1 MTEYGLNVMPTPP
14 KKKRRA
20 LGQNPA
26 IRASRRKELI
36 EAAIHVIARHGYAG
50 CTVGRVAQRAGAS
63 QGLMN
68 FHFKSIDLLLEAA
81 FNHLADEFDQAWKAR
96 VAEAGAEPWDRITAM
111 VEAYFG
117 ADVFTSEKLAVWFT
131 FWVDSGLRDD
141 FRSAAVRV
149 ERRYHRDLE
158 AEVLRLVP
166 AKKEAATLIGMLT
179 ALVDGYWLQALLY
192 PKIFKPKQAVRSCLT
207 WLRQAVENA
216 GQHGR
221 NA

>member
-1 MTEYGLNVMPTPP
+1 M
-14 KKKRRA
+14 
-20 LGQNPA
+20 
-26 IRASRRKELI
+26 
-36 EAAIHVIARHGYAG
+36 IARHGYAG

-207 WLRQAVENA
+207 WLRQAVANA

>member
-1 MTEYGLNVMPTPP
+1 VSTL

-81 FNHLADEFDQAWKAR
+81 FNHLADEFDAAWKRR
-96 VAEAGAEPWDRITAM
+96 VAEAGAAPWDRITAM
-111 VEAYFG
+111 IEAYFG
-117 ADVFTSEKLAVWFT
+117 AEVFTAEKLAVWFT
-131 FWVDSGLRDD
+131 FWVDSGLRDA

-158 AEVLRLVP
+158 AEVTRLV
-166 AKKEAATLIGMLT
+166 ANKKDAAQLIGMLT

-192 PKIFKPKQAVRSCLT
+192 PKAFKSTQAVRACLT

-216 GQHGR
+216 AKEGR
-221 NA
+221 SA

>member
-1 MTEYGLNVMPTPP
+1 MSTL
-14 KKKRRA
+14 KRKRRA

-36 EAAIHVIARHGYAG
+36 EAAIHVIAQHGYAG
-50 CTVGRVAQRAGAS
+50 CTVGKVAQRAGAS

-96 VAEAGAEPWDRITAM
+96 VAEAGSEPWDRITAM
-111 VEAYFG
+111 VDAYFG
-117 ADVFTSEKLAVWFT
+117 AEVFTAEKLAVWFT
-131 FWVDSGLRDD
+131 FWVDADLRDA

-158 AEVLRLVP
+158 AEITRLVHS
-166 AKKEAATLIGMLT
+166 KREAAHLIDLLCAM
-179 ALVDGYWLQALLY
+179 VDGYWLQALLY
-192 PKIFKPKQAVRSCLT
+192 PNRFKP
-207 WLRQAVENA
+207 RQAIASCMSWFDQAIGGA
-216 GQHGR
+216 GKSGR

>member
-1 MTEYGLNVMPTPP
+1 VSTL

-36 EAAIHVIARHGYAG
+36 EAAIHVIAKHGYAG

-96 VAEAGAEPWDRITAM
+96 VARAGPEPWDRITAM
-111 VEAYFG
+111 IDAYFG
-117 ADVFTSEKLAVWFT
+117 AEVFTGEKLAVWFT
-131 FWVDSGLRDD
+131 FWVDSGLRDA

-158 AEVLRLVP
+158 AEIAKLVTS
-166 AKKEAATLIGMLT
+166 KKDATVLIGMLS

-192 PKIFKPKQAVRSCLT
+192 PKTFKPKQAVASCLT
-207 WLRQAVENA
+207 WLEQAVENA
-216 GQHGR
+216 AKLGR

>member
-1 MTEYGLNVMPTPP
+1 MTAQP

-36 EAAIHVIARHGYAG
+36 EAAIDVIAKHGYAG

-81 FNHLADEFDQAWKAR
+81 FRHLADEFDQAWKTR
-96 VAEAGAEPWDRITAM
+96 VAAAGEDPWDRLRAM

-117 ADVFTSEKLAVWFT
+117 AEVFTPEKLAVWFT
-131 FWVDSGLRDD
+131 FWVDANLRDV
-141 FRSAAVRV
+141 FRSAAVKV
-149 ERRYHRDLE
+149 ERRYHRDIE
-158 AEVLRLVP
+158 AEVARLLQAGGRKV
-166 AKKEAATLIGMLT
+166 AAKEAARISGMLT
-179 ALVDGYWLQALLY
+179 VVVDGFWLQALLY
-192 PKIFKPKQAVRSCLT
+192 PRSFRARTVVAACLSYVDGEIRK
-207 WLRQAVENA
+207 LA
-216 GQHGR
+216 
-221 NA
+221 

>member
-1 MTEYGLNVMPTPP
+1 MTTLR
-14 KKKRRA
+14 KKRRA

-68 FHFKSIDLLLEAA
+68 FHFKSIDLLLAAA

-96 VAEAGAEPWDRITAM
+96 VSEAGTEPWDRITAM
-111 VEAYFG
+111 IEAYFG
-117 ADVFTSEKLAVWFT
+117 ADVFTAEKLAVWFT
-131 FWVDSGLRDD
+131 FWVDSGLRDA

-158 AEVLRLVP
+158 AEIARLLP
-166 AKKEAATLIGMLT
+166 RKKEAVEMTGMLA

-192 PKIFKPKQAVRSCLT
+192 PKTFKPKQAVQSCLT

-216 GQHGR
+216 AEQGR
-221 NA
+221 SA

>member
-1 MTEYGLNVMPTPP
+1 MSTL
-14 KKKRRA
+14 KRKRRA

-96 VAEAGAEPWDRITAM
+96 VAEAGDEPWDRITAM

-131 FWVDSGLRDD
+131 FWVDSGLRDA
-141 FRSAAVRV
+141 FRGAAVRV

-166 AKKEAATLIGMLT
+166 SKKETATLIGMLS

-192 PKIFKPKQAVRSCLT
+192 PKTFKSKHAVQSCLT
-207 WLRQAVENA
+207 WLRQAVEDTVKP
-216 GQHGR
+216 GR
-221 NA
+221 SS

>member
-1 MTEYGLNVMPTPP
+1 MSTL
-14 KKKRRA
+14 KRKRRA

-36 EAAIHVIARHGYAG
+36 EAAIHVIAKHGYAG
-50 CTVGRVAQRAGAS
+50 CTVGRVSQYAGTS

-68 FHFKSIDLLLEAA
+68 FHFKSIGLLQEAA

-96 VAEAGAEPWDRITAM
+96 VAKAGPEPWDRITAM
-111 VEAYFG
+111 IEAYFG
-117 ADVFTSEKLAVWFT
+117 ADVFTAEKLAVWFT
-131 FWVDSGLRDD
+131 FWVDAELRDA
-141 FRSAAVRV
+141 FRSDAVRV

-158 AEVLRLVP
+158 AELVRLVP
-166 AKKEAATLIGMLT
+166 AKKEAATLIGVLS

-192 PKIFKPKQAVRSCLT
+192 PKTFKSKQAVQSCLT

-216 GQHGR
+216 AKEGR
-221 NA
+221 SA

>member
-1 MTEYGLNVMPTPP
+1 VSTL
-14 KKKRRA
+14 KRKRRA
-20 LGQNPA
+20 LGHNPA

-36 EAAIHVIARHGYAG
+36 EAAIHVIAQHGYAG

-81 FNHLADEFDQAWKAR
+81 FNHLADEFDEAWKGR
-96 VAEAGAEPWDRITAM
+96 VAKAGDNPWDRITAM
-111 VEAYFG
+111 IEAYFG
-117 ADVFTSEKLAVWFT
+117 AEVFTAEKLAVWFT
-131 FWVDSGLRDD
+131 FWVDSELRDA

-158 AEVLRLVP
+158 AEIAHLVP
-166 AKKEAATLIGMLT
+166 AKKDAANLIGMLS

-192 PKIFKPKQAVRSCLT
+192 PKTFRPKQAVGSCLT

-216 GQHGR
+216 AQLGR
-221 NA
+221 SA

>member
-1 MTEYGLNVMPTPP
+1 L
-14 KKKRRA
+14 KRKRRA

-36 EAAIHVIARHGYAG
+36 EAAIHVIAQHGYAG

-81 FNHLADEFDQAWKAR
+81 FNHLADEFDRAWKVR
-96 VAEAGAEPWDRITAM
+96 VSEAGSEPWDRITAM

-131 FWVDSGLRDD
+131 FWVDSGLRDA

-158 AEVLRLVP
+158 AEIARLLP
-166 AKKEAATLIGMLT
+166 AKKAAAEVTGMLA

-192 PKIFKPKQAVRSCLT
+192 PKTFQPKQAVASCLN
-207 WLRQAVENA
+207 WLRQAVEHA
-216 GQHGR
+216 PSRSRGR
-221 NA
+221 A

>member
-1 MTEYGLNVMPTPP
+1 MSPP

-36 EAAIHVIARHGYAG
+36 EAAIHVIAEHGYAG

-96 VAEAGAEPWDRITAM
+96 LAEAGTDPWDRITAM
-111 VEAYFG
+111 VDAYFG
-117 ADVFTSEKLAVWFT
+117 AEVFTAEKLAVWFT
-131 FWVDSGLRDD
+131 FWVDSGLRDA

-158 AEVLRLVP
+158 TEIQRIVGSR
-166 AKKEAATLIGMLT
+166 KEATRLIGMLA

-192 PKIFKPKQAVRSCLT
+192 PKTFKSKHAVQSCLT

-216 GQHGR
+216 AKQGR
-221 NA
+221 NT

>member
-1 MTEYGLNVMPTPP
+1 VTTFR
-14 KKKRRA
+14 KKRRA

-36 EAAIHVIARHGYAG
+36 EAAIHVIAEHGYAG

-81 FNHLADEFDQAWKAR
+81 FNHLAEEFDQAWKAR
-96 VAEAGAEPWDRITAM
+96 VDEAGPEPWDRITAM
-111 VEAYFG
+111 IEAYFG

-131 FWVDSGLRDD
+131 FWVDSGLRDR
-141 FRSAAVRV
+141 FRSDAVRV

-158 AEVLRLVP
+158 AEMQRIVP
-166 AKKEAATLIGMLT
+166 SKKAAATVIGMLT

-192 PKIFKPKQAVRSCLT
+192 PKTFKPRHAVQSCLT

-216 GQHGR
+216 PKQAKGS
-221 NA
+221 A

>member
-1 MTEYGLNVMPTPP
+1 VTTPR
-14 KKKRRA
+14 KKRRA

-36 EAAIHVIARHGYAG
+36 EAAIHVIAQHGYAG

-96 VAEAGAEPWDRITAM
+96 VSEAGPEPWDRITAM

-117 ADVFTSEKLAVWFT
+117 ADVFTAEKLAVWFT
-131 FWVDSGLRDD
+131 FWVDSGLRDA

-158 AEVLRLVP
+158 AEIARLLP
-166 AKKEAATLIGMLT
+166 SKKEALEVTGMLT

-192 PKIFKPKQAVRSCLT
+192 PKTFKPKQAVASCLT
-207 WLRQAVENA
+207 WLRQVVENA
-216 GQHGR
+216 GKPGR
-221 NA
+221 T

>member
-1 MTEYGLNVMPTPP
+1 MSTF
-14 KKKRRA
+14 KRKRRA

-26 IRASRRKELI
+26 IRATRRKELI
-36 EAAIHVIARHGYAG
+36 EAAIHVIAQHGYAG
-50 CTVGRVAQRAGAS
+50 CTVGKVAKRAGAS

-96 VAEAGAEPWDRITAM
+96 VAEAGPEPWDRITAM
-111 VEAYFG
+111 VDAYFG
-117 ADVFTSEKLAVWFT
+117 AEVFTAEKLAVWFT
-131 FWVDSGLRDD
+131 FWVDSGLRDR

-158 AEVLRLVP
+158 AEMLRIVP
-166 AKKEAATLIGMLT
+166 SKKEAAALIGMLS

-192 PKIFKPKQAVRSCLT
+192 PKTFKSRHAVQSCLT

-216 GQHGR
+216 PKPGR

>member
-1 MTEYGLNVMPTPP
+1 VSTL
-14 KKKRRA
+14 KRKRRA

-36 EAAIHVIARHGYAG
+36 EAAIHVIAQHGYAG

-81 FNHLADEFDQAWKAR
+81 FNHLADEFDLAWKAR
-96 VAEAGAEPWDRITAM
+96 VSEAGAEPWDRITAM

-131 FWVDSGLRDD
+131 FWVDSGLRDA

-158 AEVLRLVP
+158 AEIAHLLP
-166 AKKEAATLIGMLT
+166 AKKEAAEVTGMLT

-192 PKIFKPKQAVRSCLT
+192 PKTFKPKQAVASCLT

-216 GQHGR
+216 GKAGR
-221 NA
+221 GA

>member
-1 MTEYGLNVMPTPP
+1 MSTL
-14 KKKRRA
+14 KRKRRA

-36 EAAIHVIARHGYAG
+36 EAAIHVIAEHGYAG

-81 FNHLADEFDQAWKAR
+81 FNHLAEEFDQAWKAR
-96 VAEAGAEPWDRITAM
+96 LAQAGSDPWDRITAM
-111 VEAYFG
+111 IDAYFG
-117 ADVFTSEKLAVWFT
+117 AEVFTAEKLAVWFT
-131 FWVDSGLRDD
+131 FWVDSGLRDA

-158 AEVLRLVP
+158 AEIIRLVDS
-166 AKKEAATLIGMLT
+166 KKDTAILIGMLS

-192 PKIFKPKQAVRSCLT
+192 PKTFKSKHAVQSCLT

-216 GQHGR
+216 PKPGR

>member
-1 MTEYGLNVMPTPP
+1 MSPSQSPRT
-14 KKKRRA
+14 KRRRV

-68 FHFKSIDLLLEAA
+68 FHFRSIDLLLEAA
-81 FNHLADEFDQAWKAR
+81 FNHLADEFDDAWKAR
-96 VAEAGAEPWDRITAM
+96 VGEAGPEPWDRITAM
-111 VEAYFG
+111 IEAYFG
-117 ADVFTSEKLAVWFT
+117 ADVFTAEKLAVWFT
-131 FWVDSGLRDD
+131 FWVDSGLRDA

-158 AEVLRLVP
+158 AEILRLVP
-166 AKKEAATLIGMLT
+166 SKKETAILIAMLT

-192 PKIFKPKQAVRSCLT
+192 PKTFKPKEAVQSCLT
-207 WLRQAVENA
+207 WLNRAIENA
-216 GQHGR
+216 AKQGKT
-221 NA
+221 A

>member
-1 MTEYGLNVMPTPP
+1 VSTL
-14 KKKRRA
+14 KRKRRA

-81 FNHLADEFDQAWKAR
+81 FNHLADEFDAAWKAR
-96 VAEAGAEPWDRITAM
+96 VSKAGTAPWDRITAM
-111 VEAYFG
+111 IEAYFG
-117 ADVFTSEKLAVWFT
+117 AEVFTAEKLAVWFT
-131 FWVDSGLRDD
+131 FWVDSGLRDA

-149 ERRYHRDLE
+149 ERRYHRDLQ
-158 AEVLRLVP
+158 AEIARLI
-166 AKKEAATLIGMLT
+166 ASKKDAAHVIGMLT

-192 PKIFKPKQAVRSCLT
+192 PKTFKSKQAVQSCLT
-207 WLRQAVENA
+207 WLQQAVENA
-216 GQHGR
+216 AKQGR

>member
-1 MTEYGLNVMPTPP
+1 VSTL
-14 KKKRRA
+14 KRKRRA

-50 CTVGRVAQRAGAS
+50 CTVGKVAQRAGAS

-81 FNHLADEFDQAWKAR
+81 FNHLADEFDEAWKGR
-96 VAEAGAEPWDRITAM
+96 VAEAGPEPWDRITAM
-111 VEAYFG
+111 VDAYFG
-117 ADVFTSEKLAVWFT
+117 AEVFTAEKLAVWFT
-131 FWVDSGLRDD
+131 FWVDSGLRDR

-158 AEVLRLVP
+158 AEVLQMVP
-166 AKKEAATLIGMLT
+166 SKKEAARLIGILS

-192 PKIFKPKQAVRSCLT
+192 PKTFKSKAAVHSCLT
-207 WLRQAVENA
+207 WLRHAVENA
-216 GQHGR
+216 PKPEKGS
-221 NA
+221 A

>member
-1 MTEYGLNVMPTPP
+1 VTTPP
-14 KKKRRA
+14 KRRRA

-36 EAAIHVIARHGYAG
+36 EAAIHVIAQHGYAG

-81 FNHLADEFDQAWKAR
+81 FGHLADEFDRAWKAR
-96 VAEAGAEPWDRITAM
+96 VSEAGPEPWDRITAM
-111 VEAYFG
+111 IEAYFG
-117 ADVFTSEKLAVWFT
+117 AEVFTAEKLAVWFT
-131 FWVDSGLRDD
+131 FWVDSGLRDA
-141 FRSAAVRV
+141 FRSDAVRV

-158 AEVLRLVP
+158 AEIARLVSNR
-166 AKKEAATLIGMLT
+166 KDAATLIGMLT

-192 PKIFKPKQAVRSCLT
+192 PKSFKPKQAVASCLT
-207 WLRQAVENA
+207 WLKQAVENA
-216 GQHGR
+216 ANEGR
-221 NA
+221 SAI

>member
-1 MTEYGLNVMPTPP
+1 MSTL
-14 KKKRRA
+14 KRKRRA

-26 IRASRRKELI
+26 IRASRRRELI
-36 EAAIHVIARHGYAG
+36 EAAIHVIAQHGYAG

-81 FNHLADEFDQAWKAR
+81 FSHLADEFDLAWKAR

-111 VEAYFG
+111 IDAYFG
-117 ADVFTSEKLAVWFT
+117 AEVFTAEKLAVWFT
-131 FWVDSGLRDD
+131 FWVDSGLRDR
-141 FRSAAVRV
+141 FRSAAIRV

-158 AEVLRLVP
+158 AEMLRIVP
-166 AKKEAATLIGMLT
+166 SKKEAARLIGMLS

-192 PKIFKPKQAVRSCLT
+192 PKTFKTRHAVQSCLT

-216 GQHGR
+216 PKPGKESK
-221 NA
+221 

>member
-1 MTEYGLNVMPTPP
+1 MSTL
-14 KKKRRA
+14 KRKRRA

-36 EAAIHVIARHGYAG
+36 EAAICVIARHGYAG
-50 CTVGRVAQRAGAS
+50 CTVGRVAQQAGTS

-81 FNHLADEFDQAWKAR
+81 FNHLADEFDLAWKAR

-111 VEAYFG
+111 IEAYFG
-117 ADVFTSEKLAVWFT
+117 AEVFTAEKLAVWFT
-131 FWVDSGLRDD
+131 FWVDSGLRDA

-158 AEVLRLVP
+158 AEIARLV
-166 AKKEAATLIGMLT
+166 ASKKDAARLIGMLT
-179 ALVDGYWLQALLY
+179 ALVDGYWLQALIY
-192 PKIFKPKQAVRSCLT
+192 PKSFRPKQAVQSCLT
-207 WLRQAVENA
+207 WLRQAVEIA
-216 GQHGR
+216 AKQGR
-221 NA
+221 SA

>member
-1 MTEYGLNVMPTPP
+1 MTTPR
-14 KKKRRA
+14 KKRRA

-36 EAAIHVIARHGYAG
+36 EAAIHVIAQHGYAG

-96 VAEAGAEPWDRITAM
+96 VSEAGPEPWDRITAM

-117 ADVFTSEKLAVWFT
+117 ADVFTAEKLAVWFT
-131 FWVDSGLRDD
+131 FWVDSGLRDA

-158 AEVLRLVP
+158 AEIARLLP
-166 AKKEAATLIGMLT
+166 SKKEALEVTGMLT

-192 PKIFKPKQAVRSCLT
+192 PKTFKPKQAVASCLT
-207 WLRQAVENA
+207 WLRQVVENA
-216 GQHGR
+216 GKPGR
-221 NA
+221 T

>member
-1 MTEYGLNVMPTPP
+1 MTTLR
-14 KKKRRA
+14 KKRRA

-68 FHFKSIDLLLEAA
+68 FHFKSIDLLLAAA

-96 VAEAGAEPWDRITAM
+96 VSEAGTEPWDRITAM
-111 VEAYFG
+111 IEAYFG
-117 ADVFTSEKLAVWFT
+117 ADVFTAEKLAVWFT
-131 FWVDSGLRDD
+131 FWVDSGLRDA

-158 AEVLRLVP
+158 AEIARLVP
-166 AKKEAATLIGMLT
+166 RKKDAVEMTGMLA

-192 PKIFKPKQAVRSCLT
+192 PKTFKPKQAVQSCLT

-216 GQHGR
+216 AEQGR
-221 NA
+221 SA

>member
-1 MTEYGLNVMPTPP
+1 MSTL
-14 KKKRRA
+14 KRKRRA

-50 CTVGRVAQRAGAS
+50 CTVGKVAQRAGAS

-96 VAEAGAEPWDRITAM
+96 VADAGPEPWDRITAM
-111 VEAYFG
+111 IEAYFG
-117 ADVFTSEKLAVWFT
+117 AEVFTAEKLAVWFT
-131 FWVDSGLRDD
+131 FWVDSALRDA

-158 AEVLRLVP
+158 AEIARLVVN
-166 AKKEAATLIGMLT
+166 KREAARLMGVLT
-179 ALVDGYWLQALLY
+179 ALVDGYWLQALIY
-192 PKIFKPKQAVRSCLT
+192 PKTFKTKQAVQSCLT
-207 WLRQAVENA
+207 WLEQAVENA
-216 GQHGR
+216 PKQGQKQGR
-221 NA
+221 SA

>member
-1 MTEYGLNVMPTPP
+1 VSTL
-14 KKKRRA
+14 KRKRRA

-36 EAAIHVIARHGYAG
+36 EAAIHVIAQHGYAG
-50 CTVGRVAQRAGAS
+50 CTVGKVAQRAGAS

-81 FNHLADEFDQAWKAR
+81 FNHLADEFDQAWKTR
-96 VAEAGAEPWDRITAM
+96 VAEAGPEPWDRITAM
-111 VEAYFG
+111 VDAYFG
-117 ADVFTSEKLAVWFT
+117 AEVFTAEKLAVWFT
-131 FWVDSGLRDD
+131 FWVDSGLRDR

-158 AEVLRLVP
+158 AEMLRIVP
-166 AKKEAATLIGMLT
+166 SKKEATNFIGLLT

-192 PKIFKPKQAVRSCLT
+192 PKAFKSKHAVRSCLT

-216 GQHGR
+216 PKQGKGS
-221 NA
+221 A

>member
-1 MTEYGLNVMPTPP
+1 VTTAP

-26 IRASRRKELI
+26 IRESRRKELI
-36 EAAIHVIARHGYAG
+36 EAAIHVIAKHGYAG

-81 FNHLADEFDQAWKAR
+81 FNHLADEFDQAWKTR
-96 VAEAGAEPWDRITAM
+96 VAKSSADPWDRITAM
-111 VEAYFG
+111 IEAYFG
-117 ADVFTSEKLAVWFT
+117 ADVFTPEKLAVWFT
-131 FWVDSGLRDD
+131 FWVDSGLRDS
-141 FRSAAVRV
+141 FRSASVRV

-158 AEVLRLVP
+158 AEIARLFES
-166 AKKEAATLIGMLT
+166 KKDVEVVTGMLT

-192 PKIFKPKQAVRSCLT
+192 PKAFKPRQAVTSCLT
-207 WLRQAVENA
+207 WLRQSAENA
-216 GQHGR
+216 PPSGR
-221 NA
+221 SA